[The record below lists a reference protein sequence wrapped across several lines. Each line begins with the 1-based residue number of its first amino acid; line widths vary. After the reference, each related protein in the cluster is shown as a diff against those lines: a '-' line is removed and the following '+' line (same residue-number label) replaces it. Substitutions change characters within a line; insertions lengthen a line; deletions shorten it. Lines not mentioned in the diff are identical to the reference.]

1 MPKKTSDDSL
11 KIDPPTPG
19 EAMPP
24 PLSEKHIAQLQGAV
38 EAALRNRTRRPKFAM
53 ERKDEWCP
61 NS

>member
-11 KIDPPTPG
+11 KIDPLTHD

-38 EAALRNRTRRPKFAM
+38 EAALRNRMVRPQFAM
-53 ERKDEWCP
+53 KRKDEWCP
-61 NS
+61 NP